1 MYGEWMALLSALL
14 WAGAVL
20 AFEQA
25 GKRFG
30 PWQLN
35 LFKGTLAILLLSLTT
50 LALGPWPWEGVS
62 WQQAGW
68 LALSGFI
75 GITLGDTAYF
85 AALQRLGTRRTL
97 LLGIL
102 SPPISALLGW
112 LLLHETLSLTVLGGI
127 GLTLF
132 GVAWVIGETSAT
144 EPSRQVWLGVG
155 YALLAVLGQAGG
167 ALITHAQLS
176 TTPLDPLP
184 TALLRLGAGTLGLLV
199 WGLLLPRSQG
209 KANGGIGSWRDPALQ
224 MACLGTFVGTYI
236 AMLTYM
242 AALKYAAVGVVQTLL
257 TTSQI
262 WGLGLAA
269 WRGERITLRA
279 VSGAVLALIGVAL
292 ITLA

>member
-25 GKRFG
+25 GKRFS
-30 PWQLN
+30 PWHLN
-35 LFKGTLAILLLSLTT
+35 LFKGTLAVLLLSLTM
-50 LALGPWPWEGVS
+50 LALGRWPWEGVS
-62 WQQAGW
+62 WQQASW

-112 LLLHETLSLTVLGGI
+112 LLLHETLSLPVLGGI

-132 GVAWVIGETSAT
+132 GVAWVIGETSAS
-144 EPSRQVWLGVG
+144 EPPRQVWLGAG
-155 YALLAVLGQAGG
+155 YALLAVLGQVGG
-167 ALITHAQLS
+167 ALITHAQLND
-176 TTPLDPLP
+176 TALEPLP
-184 TALLRLGAGTLGLLV
+184 TALLRLSAGTLGLLA
-199 WGLLLPRSQG
+199 WGLLLPQNQG
-209 KANGGIGSWRDPALQ
+209 EKGSPWSWRDPALR
-224 MACLGTFVGTYI
+224 MACLGTFLGTYV

-242 AALKYAAVGVVQTLL
+242 AALKYAAVGIVQTLL

-269 WRGERITLRA
+269 WRGERITPRA

-292 ITLA
+292 ITLV